1 MLTHKIYNDRITIK
15 ELMFGKRRGI
25 MERKIL
31 HVDVNNA
38 FLSWTAV
45 SMLKKGYEVDIR
57 TIPSIIGGDEER
69 RAGIVLAKS
78 PIAKKFGIVTGE
90 PIYFAKKKCNKIQV
104 FPCDFEVFNHYSNKL
119 YQLLLE
125 YTDKI
130 ERFSIDE
137 CFLDLTHYLSGRKL
151 EDVAY
156 EINTRVEKELGF
168 TVNVGI
174 SSNKLLAKMASDF
187 EKPNKVHTLYE
198 YEIEDKM
205 WPLPVSE
212 LFMIGKKTVPKLY
225 NLRIKTIGD
234 LAKSNK
240 EFIIKR
246 FGKFGLTMWNYANGI
261 DDSEVNN
268 KEEVP
273 KSIGNSVTL
282 PNDLSN
288 IEEINKI
295 IVALTEQVAFRLRH
309 YNLIANTIN
318 IQLRTKEFI
327 DHSHQKQLKFA
338 TASTKEILETAKQV
352 LNEMYKGEPI
362 RLVGVRVDNLE
373 NKDDVQISFFSNEN
387 EQKQEKIDIILDSLK
402 EKYGYN
408 SITRAGKLDITE
420 VVKEKKMKL

>member
-1 MLTHKIYNDRITIK
+1 M
-15 ELMFGKRRGI
+15 
-25 MERKIL
+25 
-31 HVDVNNA
+31 
-38 FLSWTAV
+38 
-45 SMLKKGYEVDIR
+45 IR
-57 TIPSIIGGDEER
+57 
-69 RAGIVLAKS
+69 LAKS
-78 PIAKKFGIVTGE
+78 PVAKKFGIVTWE
-90 PIYFAKKKCNKIQV
+90 PIYFAKKKCNKIEV
-104 FPCDFEVFNHYSNKL
+104 FPCDFEIFNEYSNRL
-119 YQLLLE
+119 YKLLLE
-125 YTDKI
+125 YTDII

-151 EDVAY
+151 EEVAN
-156 EINTRVEKELGF
+156 EINARVEKELGF

-261 DDSEVNN
+261 DNSEVNN

-282 PNDLSN
+282 PNDLKN

-295 IVALTEQVAFRLRH
+295 ILALSEQVSFRLRH
-309 YNLIANTIN
+309 YNLIANTVN
-318 IQLRTKEFI
+318 VQLRTKEFI
-327 DHSHQKQLKFA
+327 DYSHQKQLKCA
-338 TASTKEILETAKQV
+338 TSSTKEILETAKEV
-352 LNEMYKGEPI
+352 LKEMYNGEAI

-373 NKDDVQISFFSNEN
+373 NKDEVQISFFSNED
-387 EQKQEKIDIILDSLK
+387 EQKQEKIDNVLDSLK
-402 EKYGYN
+402 EKFGYN

-420 VVKEKKMKL
+420 VVKGKEKKMKL